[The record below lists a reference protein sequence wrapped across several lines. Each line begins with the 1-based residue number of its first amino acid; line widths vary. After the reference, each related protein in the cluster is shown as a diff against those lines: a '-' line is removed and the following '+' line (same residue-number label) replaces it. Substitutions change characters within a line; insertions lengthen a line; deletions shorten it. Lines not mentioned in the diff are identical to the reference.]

1 MAKPYKE
8 GSGWAFR
15 QRVDGQDIYRSGFET
30 REAAQ
35 AAADSLVSDS
45 KDADRPA
52 MSGPQRTSVA
62 QALSDYALEVL
73 PYHKGAPQEARR
85 INRYL
90 RALGL
95 RIIQLEAFQGDAPIK
110 KRLSKRKKAQVVHWT
125 ATPVEE
131 KVRVIPN
138 GLHAHRAALSAE
150 SKVTNEMRRKL
161 ARTKMA
167 DVTRHELQRFV
178 DRMEEEGFGMSTVR
192 LEVAILR
199 QLFGHAARVWNWRR
213 PMLNPASGLDILTED
228 NSRERVLTEEEWQ
241 KLAPILARRQNQ
253 LVFPLVCLMLESAM
267 RSCEPLIHM
276 RWEHVNWERRVLEL
290 PDGKTGRRNVP
301 LGPGALA
308 ILEYVKAL
316 GLTSEPAE
324 QVFPTSYEAVKKVW
338 SEARKEAGVEN
349 IQLHDLRHTSAT
361 RYSCEFDGDV
371 MKLRVVT
378 GHKTLTMVAR
388 YVNLS
393 AEQVATMMHGEE
405 LPDRLAP
412 AGLNSDV
419 MEVVQEAHKK
429 ADDARKVIARRVARE
444 QSQRRRAQEAL
455 KSGIPWPQEAQA
467 RTSESSSSANLV
479 IGNVVRVNF
488 ERRAA

>member
-1 MAKPYKE
+1 MAKPYQE

-15 QRVDGQDIYRSGFET
+15 LRIDGQDIYRSGFKT
-30 REAAQ
+30 QKAAQ
-35 AAADSLVSDS
+35 GEMDSLASDS
-45 KDADRPA
+45 RNSDRPA

-73 PYHKGAPQEARR
+73 PHHKGAPQEARR

-90 RALGL
+90 RVLGL
-95 RIIQLEAFQGDAPIK
+95 PIVHLEAFKGEAPIK
-110 KRLSKRKKAQVVHWT
+110 KQRNKRKKAQAVYWSAALVV
-125 ATPVEE
+125 EGE
-131 KVRVIPN
+131 RVIPN
-138 GLHAHRAALSAE
+138 GLHAHRAALAAE
-150 SKVTNEMRRKL
+150 SKATNEMRRKL
-161 ARTKMA
+161 ARTMMA
-167 DVTRHELQRFV
+167 DVAKHELQRFV

-199 QLFGHAARVWNWRR
+199 QLFAHAARVWNWRR

-241 KLAPILARRQNQ
+241 RLAPVLARRQNQ

-290 PDGKTGRRNVP
+290 PDGKTGKRNVP

-316 GLTSEPAE
+316 GLTSELAE

-338 SEARKEAGVEN
+338 SEARKEAGVED

-412 AGLNSDV
+412 AGLNSNV
-419 MEVVQEAHKK
+419 MDVVQEAHKK
-429 ADDARKVIARRVARE
+429 ADDARQAIARRVARA

-455 KSGIPWPQEAQA
+455 KSGIPWHQEDHA
-467 RTSESSSSANLV
+467 RKGESSSPANLV